1 MSKIRLHREHQLDKK
16 ESRALAENLLN
27 KLVDKYGGRYGEEGD
42 GFRYKHPAG
51 VNAIVEP
58 NEGEFIVNIKLGI
71 MTRALGPK
79 LQGDMDKILD
89 EYLA

>member
-1 MSKIRLHREHQLDKK
+1 MSKIKLYREHELDQQ

-27 KLVDKYGGRYGEEGD
+27 KLIDKYGGRYAEED
-42 GFRYKHPAG
+42 DNFRYKHPAG

-71 MTRALGPK
+71 MTRALGSR
-79 LQGDMDKILD
+79 LQGDMDRILD